1 MTQPSQPFT
10 PNTFIRNDSRK
21 DSLGVALQD
30 QPKVYKPPTHF
41 LRMTGGVDLMPA
53 YLERQSQAFR
63 GTSFETPA
71 EYAGTD
77 WLGKSVTMEAT
88 IADLVLYLRHMF
100 GDPDAQGVIT
110 PQDTTQWD
118 NNFVMRPLSGQAR
131 VTGAGHV
138 QFRDAQTRELT
149 VTVPEQ
155 RTDFVTA
162 SANMDAAWSQY
173 HPEGA
178 PVDGFTP
185 VVPVIPGYSGGLGR
199 SDHTVTFQGEKYC
212 PDGTSTARFYN
223 PVEALPACGEQI
235 PGFGPGTDP
244 MGVEFQM
251 GFNRPLAA
259 LIEASKTKA
268 FLDYVWKLELNGGLI
283 EVTAKVQV
291 SARELSTGA
300 GRKRTTATFRARAQT
315 PGVSPF
321 TIRVSPVA

>member
-1 MTQPSQPFT
+1 MSFVA
-10 PNTFIRNDSRK
+10 NTFVRNDSRK
-21 DSLGVALQD
+21 DSLGVALQAE
-30 QPKVYKPPTHF
+30 PKVYAPPTNF
-41 LRMTGGVDLMPA
+41 LRITGGVDLMPT

-63 GTSFETPA
+63 GTAFETPA

-77 WLGKSVTMEAT
+77 WLGKNVTMEAT
-88 IADLVLYLRHMF
+88 VADLKLLLTHMF
-100 GDPDAQGVIT
+100 GTPDAQGVIT
-110 PQDTTQWD
+110 PQDATQWD
-118 NNFVMRPLSGQAR
+118 KNFVMQPLSGQAR

-149 VTVPEQ
+149 LTVPEN

-162 SANMDAAWSQY
+162 AASMDAAY
-173 HPEGA
+173 AVFHPENA
-178 PVDGFTP
+178 PLDGFAP

-199 SDHTVTFQGEKYC
+199 LDHKVTFQGQDYC

-223 PVEALPACGEQI
+223 PVEALPACGETI
-235 PGFGPGTDP
+235 PGFAPGTDP

-251 GFNRPLAA
+251 GFNRPLPE
-259 LIEASKTKA
+259 LIDASKTKA
-268 FLDYVWKLELNGGLI
+268 FLDYVWKLERNGGLI

-291 SARELSTGA
+291 SAREFSTGP

-321 TIRVSPVA
+321 TVKVA